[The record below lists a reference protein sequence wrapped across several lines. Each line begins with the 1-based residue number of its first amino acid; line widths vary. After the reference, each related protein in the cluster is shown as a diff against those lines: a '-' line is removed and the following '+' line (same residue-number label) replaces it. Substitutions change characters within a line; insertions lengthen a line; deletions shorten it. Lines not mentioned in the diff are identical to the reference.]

1 MKNPFK
7 AYQEYVKK
15 TPRNSFDL
23 SHMNNLTLPFGKLIP
38 DLVLDVTAGDSA
50 SIDAAFA
57 FNFLPMVFP
66 IQTPVRINQY
76 FFYVRYRNTWDNY
89 EDFRYGNKSDLVH
102 PYLDQSSEFFKT
114 GSLADFMGIPTTLAV
129 GERGCLSFEIENSPS
144 ALRRD
149 FYDRYFDD
157 RESGLI
163 RGFSDSQ
170 IIPAVESG
178 YYSLRRNVVYWC
190 DLNNVLEGYPLIS
203 SIWQSPLGSA
213 QLSTSP
219 LASFRVNNI
228 SFPFSIE
235 DGACWLSMRLISP
248 VDDHLMLEGL
258 YVAAS
263 NPRTGLFLSTFMP
276 AYQISYNSSTGLLR
290 FNISNSVPILNSL
303 LENCENYDLWVI
315 LDGVSYD
322 KWNDLDYYSCGGLLA
337 PITASRPIDIADHP
351 ELNPFIGHGGA
362 DPVLKINA
370 LPFRAY
376 EQIYN
381 AYFRNERI
389 DPFIKDGEVEY
400 NDFGTTYADGADNT
414 NYSLKNRNW
423 ELDMLTSCLKTPQQ
437 GTAPIVG
444 VDGRRITF
452 SDGENNYNFVYQTD
466 SDGRLIA
473 DGSRFEEEDVPGTV
487 RAGAVD
493 LIANGFTIEQLREG
507 NAMTLWIEKNIRRG
521 LRYRDQLKAHTG
533 IDLDYDELELPEFLG
548 GFSHYVDVQSV
559 TSNAGTAA
567 TVLGDIAGKATAF
580 KKANHTI
587 SKFFREDGVVIGL
600 ITIVPQPVYSQ
611 LLPKFYLRNTALDYY
626 NAEFSH
632 LGMQPV
638 PYKEVAPVQMYSAM
652 QAGDDRT
659 METPFGYNRPN
670 YDMVSM
676 QDEVH
681 GYMRTTDRDFVLM
694 RVFGD
699 VPELSSSFIEVD
711 GSQLNDVFSV
721 TDDNGHVARGQVGF
735 KIFMKRPIPTVGEP
749 RLE

>member
-7 AYQEYVKK
+7 VYQEYVKK

-23 SHMNNLTLPFGKLIP
+23 SHLNNLTLPFGKLIP

-114 GSLADFMGIPTTLAV
+114 GGLADYMGIPTTLSV
-129 GERGCLSFEIENSPS
+129 GETGFLSFPGERSYAVPRLIGN
-144 ALRRD
+144 
-149 FYDRYFDD
+149 FDKFAPL
-157 RESGLI
+157 G
-163 RGFSDSQ
+163 SDSRVSE
-170 IIPAVESG
+170 IFDTEGSPV
-178 YYSLRRNVVYWC
+178 YRNVFRNKLYWC
-190 DLNNVLEGYPLIS
+190 DLNNVLEGYPYFAAFYDELGFVVS
-203 SIWQSPLGSA
+203 QASPC
-213 QLSTSP
+213 
-219 LASFRVNNI
+219 ASFKFTGF
-228 SFPFSIE
+228 SFPFPVESNVYFSFSIVL
-235 DGACWLSMRLISP
+235 DSSISSDLSRIGLVAVDP
-248 VDDHLMLEGL
+248 VSGDMLTTLVSTNIFSYTHSSDFSRIEFSFSNTDDL
-258 YVAAS
+258 VK
-263 NPRTGLFLSTFMP
+263 
-276 AYQISYNSSTGLLR
+276 
-290 FNISNSVPILNSL
+290 FNKL
-303 LENCENYDLWVI
+303 LESHESYDLFVVLEDLI
-315 LDGVSYD
+315 PD
-322 KWNDLDYYSCGGLLA
+322 KWLNNLCFSYGSFVA
-337 PITASRPIDIADHP
+337 PIVANRSIDIADHP
-351 ELNPFIGHGGA
+351 ELNPFISHAGA

-400 NDFGTTYADGADNT
+400 NDFGTTYADGADST
-414 NYSLKNRNW
+414 NYFLKNRNW

-487 RAGAVD
+487 RAGVVD

-611 LLPKFYLRNTALDYY
+611 LLPKFYLRNNALDYY
-626 NAEFSH
+626 NSEFSH

-652 QAGDDRT
+652 QAGDERT

-694 RVFGD
+694 RVFGS